1 MTVLSEARL
10 VDDTGR
16 LAPRVPVNAAIAF
29 WRDGEP
35 GSGRVMNLSVSSFFV
50 SSAAPPPVGVR
61 LEIAFTLPNDFSG
74 RTVTGEAIVT
84 GRFEAPHHGFDGR
97 FGQLSDATRGL
108 IAEYIRRLTPSRDP
122 SA

>member
-1 MTVLSEARL
+1 VTAMPDVNL
-10 VDDTGR
+10 VDDAGR
-16 LAPRVPVNAAIAF
+16 FAPRVPVNAEIAF

-35 GSGRVMNLSVSSFFV
+35 GSGRVMDLSISGFFV

-74 RTVTGEAIVT
+74 RSVTGEAIVT
-84 GRFEAPHHGFDGR
+84 GRFEAPRHGFDSR
-97 FGQLSDATRGL
+97 FGQLSDATRRL
-108 IAEYIRRLTPSRDP
+108 IAEYIRRLTPSTDP